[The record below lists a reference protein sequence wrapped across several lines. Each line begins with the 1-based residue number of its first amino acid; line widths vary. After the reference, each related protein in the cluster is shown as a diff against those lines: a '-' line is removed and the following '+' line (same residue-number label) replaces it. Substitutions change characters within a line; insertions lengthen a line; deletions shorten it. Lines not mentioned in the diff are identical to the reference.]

1 MRRFYLFINLSLA
14 VKWKQEMKKIFIES
28 YKMQS
33 TMQQLMKR
41 RMIFLLLLDGRCIDA
56 RFNQQIGIV
65 VYYWG
70 EAVARYLRVFVPRI
84 TLLARGEIQF
94 VFNFILN
101 NALFDYPS
109 RLTRPASSRLIN
121 ASDSTWRSPAIRFT
135 IPYTRSSGEPIN
147 YSNAELNFV
156 EISLLLEKFETII
169 ETKKIRS
176 KNHACFH
183 FKSSR
188 WRNCGNFELFCFLFV
203 RIIRRGKVDS
213 LALLSPS
220 SRHSAV

>member
-147 YSNAELNFV
+147 YSNAKLNFV

-176 KNHACFH
+176 KNITRVFILNRRVEEIAGILSCFV
-183 FKSSR
+183 FSSY
-188 WRNCGNFELFCFLFV
+188 E
-203 RIIRRGKVDS
+203 
-213 LALLSPS
+213 
-220 SRHSAV
+220 